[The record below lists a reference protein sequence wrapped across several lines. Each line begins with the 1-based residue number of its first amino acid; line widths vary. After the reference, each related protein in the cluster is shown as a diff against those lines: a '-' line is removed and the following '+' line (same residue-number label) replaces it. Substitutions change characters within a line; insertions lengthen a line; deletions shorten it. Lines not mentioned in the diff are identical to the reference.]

1 MIIYDNVFIQIR
13 TVTSGDCMAKMNKE
27 PLNVT
32 VSRDAKTR
40 AVEYGASGEFGNASN
55 FVESALWYFIGA
67 REARTELELEKCRKE
82 LQEIKEEAEHSRE
95 ILLKILT
102 KHPKLIEEVNNMSN
116 K

>member
-32 VSRDAKTR
+32 VSKYVKTR
-40 AVEYGASGEFGNASN
+40 AEEYGASGKFGSASN
-55 FVESALWYFIGA
+55 FAESAMLYFIGA
-67 REARTELELEKCRKE
+67 QEARLELELEKCRKE
-82 LQEIKEEAEHSRE
+82 LQEIKEEAEHSRA

-102 KHPKLIEEVNNMSN
+102 KHPELIAEVNNASN